1 MGPILSRINFTP
13 VYSIYLVYTL
23 MARGHQISSSGIA
36 ADLQLGKA
44 MFQVF
49 CISVIYKYIYTYI
62 YIYIYILYIYI
73 YIYYMYIY
81 YIINID
87 R

>member
-1 MGPILSRINFTP
+1 
-13 VYSIYLVYTL
+13 

>member
-62 YIYIYILYIYI
+62 YIHIYIIYIHIYILYVYI
-73 YIYYMYIY
+73 LHNKY
-81 YIINID
+81 

>member
-1 MGPILSRINFTP
+1 M
-13 VYSIYLVYTL
+13 YSIYLVYTL

-62 YIYIYILYIYI
+62 YIYIYIYTYIYYI
-73 YIYYMYIY
+73 YTYIYYMYIY